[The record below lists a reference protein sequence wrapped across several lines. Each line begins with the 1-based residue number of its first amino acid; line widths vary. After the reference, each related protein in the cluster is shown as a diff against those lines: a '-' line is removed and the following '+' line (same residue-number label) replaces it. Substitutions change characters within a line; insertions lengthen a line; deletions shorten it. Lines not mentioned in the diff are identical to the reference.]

1 MGQSDQI
8 DTFSRFTQVSR
19 ETITSLMKYENYLI
33 KSNKTLNL
41 IGKSTINNIWV
52 RHFLDSAQVIDFID
66 KNTCSLIDLGS
77 GAGFPGL
84 IIAILAKD
92 RKIRLKVKLIEKSTK
107 KASFLREIV
116 NYLNLNVEV
125 LNINALTYTKKLEAD
140 LIVARAFKPLRI
152 VLQFLDKNTENWKK
166 VFLFLGKTGQS
177 ELLQASKS
185 WHIKYKQRMSVTSND
200 SVVIEI
206 NKLKKKQIE

>member
-1 MGQSDQI
+1 MVQSIQI

-19 ETITSLMKYENYLI
+19 ETITSLVKYENYLI

-41 IGKSTINNIWV
+41 IGKSTINEIWL
-52 RHFLDSAQVIDFID
+52 RHFLDSSQVIDFID
-66 KNTCSLIDLGS
+66 KNTSSLIDLGS

-92 RKIRLKVKLIEKSTK
+92 RKIQLKVKLIEKSPK

-125 LNINALTYTKKLEAD
+125 LNINAFTHVKKLEAD
-140 LIVARAFKPLRI
+140 LIVARAFKPLKI
-152 VLQFLDKNTENWKK
+152 ILQFLDKNTKNWKK
-166 VFLFLGKTGQS
+166 VFLFLGKTGQV
-177 ELLQASKS
+177 ELLQASKN
-185 WHIKYKQRMSVTSND
+185 WDIQYKQRMSVTSSD
-200 SVVIEI
+200 SIVIEI
-206 NKLKKKQIE
+206 NKLKKK

>member
-1 MGQSDQI
+1 MVLSTQI

-19 ETITSLMKYENYLI
+19 ETITSLVKYENYLI

-41 IGKSTINNIWV
+41 IGKSTINKIWL
-52 RHFLDSAQVIDFID
+52 RHFLDSSQVIDFID
-66 KNTCSLIDLGS
+66 KNTSSLIDLGS

-107 KASFLREIV
+107 KALFLREIV

-125 LNINALTYTKKLEAD
+125 LNINALTHAKKLEAD
-140 LIVARAFKPLRI
+140 LIVARAFKPLKI
-152 VLQFLDKNTENWKK
+152 ILPFLNKSTENWKK
-166 VFLFLGKTGQS
+166 IFLFLGKTGPD
-177 ELLQASKS
+177 ELLHASKS
-185 WHIKYKQRMSVTSND
+185 WHIEYKQRMSVTSSD
-200 SVVIEI
+200 SIVVQI
-206 NKLKKKQIE
+206 NRLKKK